1 MTQLHELEKK
11 RSELQ
16 RESEDRSKL
25 TPEQERE
32 RLLQQVKQDNH
43 EITLL
48 QDRLSQ
54 TQEQVQSLQ
63 ADITQVDRDM
73 EEVGICKSIKISN
86 QNIIHSGPSVI
97 RTPHY

>member
-16 RESEDRSKL
+16 RESEERSKL

-32 RLLQQVKQDNH
+32 RLLQQVKQDNN

-54 TQEQVQSLQ
+54 AQEQVQSLQ

-73 EEVGICKSIKISN
+73 EEVGF
-86 QNIIHSGPSVI
+86 
-97 RTPHY
+97 

>member
-1 MTQLHELEKK
+1 MTQLHGLEKK

-16 RESEDRSKL
+16 RESEERSKL

-73 EEVGICKSIKISN
+73 EEVGFCNSIKII
-86 QNIIHSGPSVI
+86 QQIKTY
-97 RTPHY
+97 RYY